1 MTKDGVQMAKANS
14 RKYGWLARQSMS
26 LRVVLTSL
34 LVTVLVMGAIAVVL
48 AEQSQA
54 KAQETVRREMR
65 AALAAVDQSLQ
76 LVFNSASQ
84 RGRELM
90 PAFISS
96 LGGEPTTDGSMTPTG
111 EAGNVPSLLV
121 NGFVVNG
128 DTSALKRLHDYTG
141 ADPAIIV
148 RAKDGWVRAATLLE
162 DDKGQKRIGSKVAP
176 NDFLAKTLDSGQ
188 DFSGLVQRKG
198 KWYAMSVQMLHDKEG
213 KVIGGLSI
221 RVDVD
226 GDVQR
231 LLNWVSTLKV
241 GDYGSLAILRQGADG
256 GGWEFV
262 AGGGAMM
269 GAPLSSRYNEA
280 DSARLA
286 AMFKSA
292 DGFAE
297 AAMKDGEAF
306 VAWHGVEN
314 WNWLL
319 VGTGQRD
326 EFMAASRR
334 DMWIQLGMM
343 LVGIVLIAGLV
354 GWLASATLR
363 PVREMIAA
371 MIKVGE
377 GDLTADLPAVP
388 TGSRNEVH
396 ILFDSLRH
404 MQANLSNTVIAVRHG
419 VEEISIGSREIAA
432 GNTDLSSRTEEQA
445 ASLQETAAS
454 MEQLAATVRQ
464 NAESSQQ
471 ANKLAGNASEIAGR
485 GGAAVDQVV
494 ATMSDIS
501 QSSHKIADIVNVIEG
516 IAFQTNILALNAAVE
531 AARAGDEGKGFAV
544 VAGEVRSLALRS
556 AEAAK
561 EIKQLI
567 DESVGKVTEG
577 AQHVER
583 AGATMREILASVRQV
598 TGIMAEISAASD
610 EQSTGIDQVNTAV
623 VQMDQVTQ
631 QNAALVEEAAAA
643 AGSLQEQV
651 QNLAQAVSVFRLKS
665 TEIIEAPQEVLA
677 LT

>member
-1 MTKDGVQMAKANS
+1 
-14 RKYGWLARQSMS
+14 
-26 LRVVLTSL
+26 
-34 LVTVLVMGAIAVVL
+34 
-48 AEQSQA
+48 
-54 KAQETVRREMR
+54 
-65 AALAAVDQSLQ
+65 
-76 LVFNSASQ
+76 
-84 RGRELM
+84 
-90 PAFISS
+90 
-96 LGGEPTTDGSMTPTG
+96 
-111 EAGNVPSLLV
+111 
-121 NGFVVNG
+121 
-128 DTSALKRLHDYTG
+128 
-141 ADPAIIV
+141 
-148 RAKDGWVRAATLLE
+148 
-162 DDKGQKRIGSKVAP
+162 
-176 NDFLAKTLDSGQ
+176 
-188 DFSGLVQRKG
+188 
-198 KWYAMSVQMLHDKEG
+198 
-213 KVIGGLSI
+213 
-221 RVDVD
+221 
-226 GDVQR
+226 
-231 LLNWVSTLKV
+231 
-241 GDYGSLAILRQGADG
+241 
-256 GGWEFV
+256 
-262 AGGGAMM
+262 
-269 GAPLSSRYNEA
+269 
-280 DSARLA
+280 
-286 AMFKSA
+286 
-292 DGFAE
+292 
-297 AAMKDGEAF
+297 
-306 VAWHGVEN
+306 
-314 WNWLL
+314 
-319 VGTGQRD
+319 
-326 EFMAASRR
+326 
-334 DMWIQLGMM
+334 
-343 LVGIVLIAGLV
+343 
-354 GWLASATLR
+354 
-363 PVREMIAA
+363 MIAA

-377 GDLTADLPAVP
+377 GDLTADLPTVP
-388 TGSRNEVH
+388 AGSRNEVH

-404 MQANLSNTVIAVRHG
+404 MQTNLSNTVVAVRQG

-501 QSSHKIADIVNVIEG
+501 QSSHKISDIVNVIEG

-651 QNLAQAVSVFRLKS
+651 QNLAQAVAVFRLKS
-665 TEIIEAPQEVLA
+665 TEIIEAPSEVLA
-677 LT
+677 LA